1 MIYQCYQQTQV
12 EAMLDLHVQLWSID
26 FNSTCQLYSELTIA
40 QKFLYETSNLAENG
54 SNTEN
59 FVSDQL

>member
-1 MIYQCYQQTQV
+1 
-12 EAMLDLHVQLWSID
+12 MLDLHVQLWSID